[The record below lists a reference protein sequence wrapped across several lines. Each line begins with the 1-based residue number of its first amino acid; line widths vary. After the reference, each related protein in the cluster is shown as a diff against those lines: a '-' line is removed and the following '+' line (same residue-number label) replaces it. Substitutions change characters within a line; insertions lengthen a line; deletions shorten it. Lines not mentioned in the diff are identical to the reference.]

1 MDFRKIFFSLTIA
14 VVVMI
19 AVSFLWE
26 QVFILSFVLLTLAYL
41 KHKCFPIKKELIC
54 FIVCGMLGSL
64 GESIIILS
72 SAWSY
77 TKSQF
82 INIPL
87 WLPLLWGI
95 AGTTGIVLYSGLS
108 KSK

>member
-1 MDFRKIFFSLTIA
+1 MDFRKIFFSLTSA
-14 VVVMI
+14 VAVMI
-19 AVSFLWE
+19 AVFFLWE

-41 KHKCFPIKKELIC
+41 KHRFFPIKQELMC

-64 GESIIILS
+64 GESVIILS
-72 SAWSY
+72 GAWSY
-77 TKSQF
+77 TNPQF

-108 KSK
+108 EPK